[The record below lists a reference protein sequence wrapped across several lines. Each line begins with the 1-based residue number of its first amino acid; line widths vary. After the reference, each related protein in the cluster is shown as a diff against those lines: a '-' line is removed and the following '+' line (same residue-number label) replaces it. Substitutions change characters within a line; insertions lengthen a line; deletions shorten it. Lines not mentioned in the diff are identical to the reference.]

1 LRKNNLRFFAQLI
14 KYPLKEV
21 VKLITK
27 EECREV
33 FKNSKDVNFPLAEVD
48 RFYRSIRKSMICLY
62 AGIYGWA
69 MLSKIESEIQ
79 WPIISQLDNPSLD
92 IYKSAIEQSNVKLF
106 IKSIKEEKAIRAQKG
121 KLTKNDTLIVFRLLI
136 MDRVESF
143 KVIFDFNDNDIKYC
157 QEAAERYIKLLI
169 RAKNR
174 KRDNLI
180 KLGLWGGLALG
191 GGYLVHKI
199 IKKDENK

>member
-1 LRKNNLRFFAQLI
+1 LI

-27 EECREV
+27 EEHRDI
-33 FKNSKDVNFPLAEVD
+33 FKNSKDVNFPLEKID
-48 RFYRSIRKSMICLY
+48 EFYYSIGKSIICLY
-62 AGIYGWA
+62 AGKYGWA
-69 MLSKIESEIQ
+69 KLSKIESEIQ
-79 WPIISQLDNPSLD
+79 WPILSQLDNPNLD
-92 IYKSAIEQSNVKLF
+92 IYKSAIQRDSVNLF

-143 KVIFDFNDNDIKYC
+143 KVIFDFNKDDIKYC
-157 QEAAERYIKLLI
+157 QKAAERYIRFQI
-169 RAKNR
+169 RAKKQKQENF
-174 KRDNLI
+174 I
-180 KLGLWGGLALG
+180 KLGIWSGVALG